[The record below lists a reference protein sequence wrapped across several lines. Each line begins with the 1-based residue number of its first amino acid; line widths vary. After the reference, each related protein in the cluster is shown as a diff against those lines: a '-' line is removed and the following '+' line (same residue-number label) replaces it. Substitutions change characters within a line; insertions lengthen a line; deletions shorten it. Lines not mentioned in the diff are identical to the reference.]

1 MCGTVSESWTPG
13 QRDAPAVR
21 KPRKAQSAKDRRY
34 DEMKDTIKNLKNAQA
49 INDWNAIS
57 SEFQKINQQIAKAQ
71 QLIATEGVPSFYIA
85 AMAKLADLVENT
97 VKDKVGFQ
105 PCLTTKATKALSR

>member
-1 MCGTVSESWTPG
+1 M
-13 QRDAPAVR
+13 R

-34 DEMKDTIKNLKNAQA
+34 DEMKDAIKNLKNAQA

-57 SEFQKINQQIAKAQ
+57 SEFQKINQQLAKAQ